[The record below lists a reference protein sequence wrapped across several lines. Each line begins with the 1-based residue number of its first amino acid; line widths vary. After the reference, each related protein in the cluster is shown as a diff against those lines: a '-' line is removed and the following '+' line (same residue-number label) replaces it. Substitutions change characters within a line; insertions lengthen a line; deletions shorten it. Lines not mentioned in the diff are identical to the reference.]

1 MWSQSRQCF
10 LIITDQHLSLHCIC
24 KVVKL
29 ALVIICRLV
38 SEFDGF
44 DFRRASRWGWWSG
57 TITWWSTS
65 AIRVSTTG
73 WAWAPSGRPS
83 SSAPPTSTSS
93 KWSDP
98 GIFNRQPLR
107 SLSAKF
113 FSLLKR
119 REIIFRVLNFQFVQ
133 MQHSASPWD
142 FPVLSLAGIGWSG
155 KAMQRLAQVNAHSD
169 QTHPSA
175 HQRNYQCNASAAKS
189 KWPPADSGGGPVCV
203 LHRKESSIYPLNLF
217 CPPCS

>member
-113 FSLLKR
+113 FSLLKKR
-119 REIIFRVLNFQFVQ
+119 GKNLGSLISSLCKCSI
-133 MQHSASPWD
+133 QHHLETFLFYPW
-142 FPVLSLAGIGWSG
+142 
-155 KAMQRLAQVNAHSD
+155 
-169 QTHPSA
+169 
-175 HQRNYQCNASAAKS
+175 
-189 KWPPADSGGGPVCV
+189 PALVGVG
-203 LHRKESSIYPLNLF
+203 R
-217 CPPCS
+217 PCKG